1 MEVLVMENLYENVHS
16 RQRYYGYRSNFAYC
30 SVSTRIEPYQPQQ
43 LRAPMPELFREAPVS
58 ESAHRSSLSPGA
70 WWQGP
75 RSYCRLSAGLSVAST
90 SWRLPSRSSA
100 PLHRSDFCG

>member
-58 ESAHRSSLSPGA
+58 ESAHRSPLSPGA

-75 RSYCRLSAGLSVAST
+75 PLL
-90 SWRLPSRSSA
+90 LPV
-100 PLHRSDFCG
+100 